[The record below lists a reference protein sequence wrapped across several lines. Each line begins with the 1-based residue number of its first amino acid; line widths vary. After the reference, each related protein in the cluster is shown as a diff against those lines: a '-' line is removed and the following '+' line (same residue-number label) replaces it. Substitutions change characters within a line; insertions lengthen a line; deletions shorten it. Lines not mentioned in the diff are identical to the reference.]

1 MWQSVVI
8 ILRIMK
14 VEIAGFSGAI
24 GLDFACFTGIVEG
37 KY

>member
-1 MWQSVVI
+1 
-8 ILRIMK
+8 MK